1 MRRGLLLGAALLGMS
16 LLLVAA
22 TRAGAAPTL
31 AGSEACKDCHQ
42 KEYAQYLTTSHGRA
56 ESDGAALPEKMGCE
70 TCHGAGSAHVAA
82 GGDNKDPGF
91 ATIQNVGKLAPAKA
105 NEICL
110 GCHKAGEQ
118 FYWQHSAHARKDIAC
133 VSCHSIHNSKDGAHA
148 KLLKAENTTSLCLTC
163 HKANHLAMGKS
174 AHMPVGG
181 NGLSCNDC
189 HNPHGSAGPKQ
200 IRALSTSELCMSCH
214 ADKRGPF
221 LWEHAPVRE
230 NCMTCH
236 EAHGSNNTRML
247 VARPPFLCNRCHD
260 ASRHPSQL
268 RDMTDLNTG
277 AVTTMNR
284 SCLNCHSM
292 IHGSNHP
299 SGKTFVR

>member
-1 MRRGLLLGAALLGMS
+1 MRSGWRPAAAVLGIS
-16 LLLVAA
+16 LLVTWVPMAF
-22 TRAGAAPTL
+22 AAPTTV
-31 AGSEACKDCHQ
+31 GSEACKDCHQ

-56 ESDGAALPEKMGCE
+56 QTDGANLPEAMGCE
-70 TCHGAGSAHVAA
+70 TCHGAGSAHVNA
-82 GGDNKDPGF
+82 GGDPKDPGF
-91 ATIQNVGKLAPAKA
+91 ATIQDPSKLVAAKA
-105 NEICL
+105 NAICL

-118 FYWQHSAHARKDIAC
+118 FYWEHSAHARENMAC
-133 VSCHSIHNSKDGAHA
+133 ITCHSIHGAKDGVHG
-148 KLLKAENTTSLCLTC
+148 KLLKAENTTAQCLSC
-163 HKANHLAMGKS
+163 HKGNHLAMGKS
-174 AHMPVGG
+174 AHMPIGG
-181 NGLSCNDC
+181 NGLSCADC

-200 IRALSTSELCMSCH
+200 IRALSTNELCLNCH

-230 NCMTCH
+230 NCLNCH
-236 EAHGSNNTRML
+236 DAHGSNYTRML
-247 VARPPFLCNRCHD
+247 VSRPPFLCNRCHD

-268 RDMTDLNTG
+268 RDLTDLNTG
-277 AVTTMNR
+277 AVTLMNR